1 MSMKNIQ
8 LPKDIV
14 KYVKKKIIG
23 YVALFVLLE
32 CAAIVINV
40 LTWEYFAARTPLP
53 FHIGVIV
60 WICIVPFI
68 ILKFPFKLIDRSWRG
83 EIVEISVEE
92 ERDAYYPGGVKD
104 KVFPYVKHVIYLKVK
119 LGNGKHK
126 RIAVQEFGRR
136 QHIGVEVPNEGDV
149 RNHLDDYLVGDSVYH
164 FYGLKYNYVVKK
176 NSEQLVCVVCGSK
189 NKKDSD
195 ECFKCGHSIIKNIDN

>member
-68 ILKFPFKLIDRSWRG
+68 ILKFPFKLILNTNRHLLL
-83 EIVEISVEE
+83 VVYQSV
-92 ERDAYYPGGVKD
+92 
-104 KVFPYVKHVIYLKVK
+104 L
-119 LGNGKHK
+119 LCTST
-126 RIAVQEFGRR
+126 
-136 QHIGVEVPNEGDV
+136 
-149 RNHLDDYLVGDSVYH
+149 L
-164 FYGLKYNYVVKK
+164 
-176 NSEQLVCVVCGSK
+176 
-189 NKKDSD
+189 
-195 ECFKCGHSIIKNIDN
+195 

>member
-1 MSMKNIQ
+1 MKNIQ

-68 ILKFPFKLIDRSWRG
+68 VLKFPFKLIDRSWRG

-104 KVFPYVKHVIYLKVK
+104 KVFPYVKHVIYLNIK
-119 LGNGKHK
+119 LENGRYK

-136 QHIGVEVPNEGDV
+136 QHIGCEVPNEGDV
-149 RNHLDDYLVGDSVYH
+149 RKHLDDYSVGDSVYH

-176 NSEQLVCVVCGSK
+176 HSEQLVCVVCGSK

-195 ECFKCGHSIIKNIDN
+195 ECFECGHSIVKNIDN